1 MHPIPPTTSN
11 KPREGFGVP
20 PAEVY
25 LSRAAAVLCLLW
37 ASLSCMPAGQAAESP
52 NGNSFDVLVGT
63 YTSGKSKGIYS
74 FRFNADTGDLQPLAS
89 PAETVN
95 PSYFVVS
102 PDKKFV
108 YAVNELHGCGNEQG
122 AVSAFRFDAASGA
135 LTFINKVP
143 AFGDDPCY
151 VSLSPD
157 GQNVFVAN
165 YSSGNLSAL
174 AVEPDGSLAGPV
186 ETLTHVGHGPNPER
200 QKSAHVHMVI
210 PSPDNQFLF
219 ATDLGEDRVY
229 AYRCEPGSPTFPLL
243 PAQPPFTV
251 VSPGAGPR
259 HLAFSHDGRFVYLIE
274 EMGEAV
280 VVFRIHG
287 PHLEPIQTVRVAA
300 EEWPHDIGAAALHF
314 SPDGKF
320 LYASNRANANDL
332 AIYSVDSQAGTLTPV
347 GHQSSIGTKPRD
359 FCIDPTG
366 KFLVVANQD
375 SDNLVIFKRNPETGS
390 LTPLG
395 RSVEVGFTGVC
406 PDGPGTLKP
415 VRRDSSA
422 KPNLT

>member
-1 MHPIPPTTSN
+1 MITR
-11 KPREGFGVP
+11 PRQGFGFLHL
-20 PAEVY
+20 ASHNS
-25 LSRAAAVLCLLW
+25 SRAAAVFCLLW
-37 ASLSCMPAGQAAESP
+37 AWLDCVPPSQAESL
-52 NGNSFDVLVGT
+52 NSNSFDVLVGT
-63 YTSGKSKGIYS
+63 YTSGRSKGIYT
-74 FRFNADTGDLQPLAS
+74 FRFNADTGDLQPLAT

-95 PSYFVVS
+95 PSYLVVS

-122 AVSAFRFDAASGA
+122 AVSAFHFDAASGA

-143 AFGDDPCY
+143 ALGDDPCY
-151 VSLSPD
+151 ISLSPD

-165 YSSGNLSAL
+165 YSSGGLSAL
-174 AVEPDGSLAGPV
+174 AVQPDGSLAGPV

-210 PSPDNQFLF
+210 PSPDSEFLF

-229 AYRCEPGSPTFPLL
+229 AYRCETGSQAFPLH
-243 PAQPPFTV
+243 PAHPPYTV
-251 VSPGAGPR
+251 ISSGAGPR

-280 VVFRIHG
+280 VVFQRHKAR
-287 PHLEPIQTVRVAA
+287 LEPIQTVRVAPK
-300 EEWPHDIGAAALHF
+300 EWPGDVGAAALHL

-320 LYASNRANANDL
+320 LYASNRTNANDL
-332 AIYSVDSQAGTLTPV
+332 VIYSVDAQAGTLTPV
-347 GHQSSIGTKPRD
+347 GHQGSLGAKPRD

-375 SDNLVIFKRNPETGS
+375 SDNLVIFKRDPETGA
-390 LTPLG
+390 LTPTG
-395 RSVEVGFTGVC
+395 RSMEVSSPVC
-406 PDGPGTLKP
+406 VQMVPAP
-415 VRRDSSA
+415 
-422 KPNLT
+422 